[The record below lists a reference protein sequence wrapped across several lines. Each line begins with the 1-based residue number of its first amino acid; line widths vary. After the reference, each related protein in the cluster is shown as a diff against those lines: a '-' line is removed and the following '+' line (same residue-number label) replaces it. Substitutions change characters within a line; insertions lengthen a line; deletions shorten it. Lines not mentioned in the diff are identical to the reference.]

1 MRLLPLWQ
9 KQWVAL
15 AIRMKRLHLLDRD
28 DLKDPYALVR
38 VDCDEGLIFEQGGY
52 WKMPRYNIRE
62 DNPVKYTQVKAEQE
76 RLRAGVSR

>member
-28 DLKDPYALVR
+28 DRRTRMRSFVSIVMKNEYLSKEDIGR
-38 VDCDEGLIFEQGGY
+38 CRDT
-52 WKMPRYNIRE
+52 NIRE